1 MFCITAETC
10 RAFSL
15 AEILIMAAMNVEST
29 RLTAEGRVRREAAAT
44 RGKLSATQLLRTKVR
59 KALQV

>member
-10 RAFSL
+10 RAFTL
-15 AEILIMAAMNVEST
+15 AEVLILASMNVEST

-44 RGKLSATQLLRTKVR
+44 KNGR
-59 KALQV
+59 KQ